1 MPVFVAIL
9 IGIGSFLFGG
19 AAIVGLLY
27 FSSRKAKKR
36 SNRHAKPSGKSNDA
50 DAQKEK
56 TKKKG
61 LFERFGVMN
70 FILLVIAV
78 TLLVFVITMIELFRQ
93 YGTVPDT
100 LIVSVF
106 AVCGTECGAMSWIKT
121 NKDKQQQRKW
131 DLEDEERMEKRI
143 RKEEK
148 DSHRDDE

>member
-1 MPVFVAIL
+1 MKGNEKP
-9 IGIGSFLFGG
+9 
-19 AAIVGLLY
+19 
-27 FSSRKAKKR
+27 RKK
-36 SNRHAKPSGKSNDA
+36 NI
-50 DAQKEK
+50 
-56 TKKKG
+56 
-61 LFERFGVMN
+61 FERFGVMN

-148 DSHRDDE
+148 GSHQYDE

>member
-1 MPVFVAIL
+1 MPVLATVL
-9 IGIGSFLFGG
+9 ISIGSFLLG
-19 AAIVGLLY
+19 AAIIVGLLY
-27 FSSRKAKKR
+27 FSSRRA
-36 SNRHAKPSGKSNDA
+36 
-50 DAQKEK
+50 
-56 TKKKG
+56 KKKG
-61 LFERFGVMN
+61 NRQVKAPAKKGGQTSESEMPKKKNIFERFGVMN

-148 DSHRDDE
+148 DSHQDDE